1 MRNSVELMR
10 NLWLFKSLYI
20 VYNFFSSFFWD
31 YNYILFSVIPL
42 CYAYRPWVIFFLI
55 AELESLQN
63 CLWPI
68 LAIIIIKK
76 KPTSRNPIFVFLFV
90 FFWVIH
96 GTVGDWFIRFFFQDS
111 LFLGLNLGFL
121 YVNSSPFLSSHL
133 LKFQLHIDIVT
144 KVFESLFIFPPVSLL
159 SYFWLDNFDWFVS
172 GLLAPIISPFHFW
185 IHQVSFYF
193 RHWVLKF

>member
-1 MRNSVELMR
+1 MLTVLEL
-10 NLWLFKSLYI
+10 
-20 VYNFFSSFFWD
+20 SSFWLPNLNLYKIVSGQFWQLLSLKK
-31 YNYILFSVIPL
+31 NQPPEILFLFS
-42 CYAYRPWVIFFLI
+42 
-55 AELESLQN
+55 
-63 CLWPI
+63 
-68 LAIIIIKK
+68 
-76 KPTSRNPIFVFLFV
+76 FLF
-90 FFWVIH
+90 FFGVIH